1 MARRPSARVWESLV
15 GASFRERARYHLV
28 RWAPLVGLAFLT
40 YLAFPPHVGLGT
52 PVPATG
58 SISTRAVVAPFA
70 FEVRKTPEE
79 IAREGESRALTAQPV
94 YRFSPT
100 AYDSSLAAARGFFAE
115 LERAAEASGPDSVA
129 ATVSAR
135 LRLGSEETQ
144 FLTDSTNRRQV
155 QEVFTHFL
163 AEALSRGVAD
173 AGAIRGE
180 VSPLIVLRRGE
191 TERLVRRDSVLT
203 FADLMEQAEAA
214 GINLPTAVGQRTLR
228 RLVGAF
234 YHPTVVLDPL
244 VTAARREQLRG
255 SVDPVKYSVRT
266 GERIVRAGEPI
277 TEEAHAKLV
286 TLMEEHRRRGTGGL
300 AARSTAG
307 ALLFNALVLSG
318 FWLLVL
324 FYRRESYAHLREMFF
339 FGALF
344 ALVVLLTAVLATFFP
359 GRPEL
364 VPIPFV
370 AILMTMLYNGWIGV
384 FAAVTL
390 AILLDGQWALRESY
404 VLFFGLV
411 TGVAGAVG
419 IRVVRRRRHL
429 YVTIGVVAGAGILA
443 TIAVGLVQGWSTG
456 TIIGSSL
463 LDVVIAL
470 ASAALAMIVMPVAE
484 SATRITTDLTLL
496 ELSDL
501 GRPLL
506 RRLALEAPGT
516 WAHSLA
522 MASLCESACNI
533 IGANGLLARVGCY
546 YHDIGKLA
554 TPGHFMEN
562 QGSAPN
568 PHDQMTPLESAR
580 VIRSH
585 VIDGIALAEA
595 AALPEVV
602 KAFIPE
608 HHGTTYITYFLSRAR
623 GSDPDGRV
631 DPADFRYPGPRPQS
645 AETAVAMLADS
656 AEAAVRVL
664 NNPTPEA
671 VRNAIEHLV
680 QQKMG
685 SGQLDDAPLTLRDLD
700 RIKREFARVM
710 SGTYHKRIGY
720 PRPSGSVAPEF
731 PAPEFQSVERE

>member
-1 MARRPSARVWESLV
+1 MPRRWNARLGGSWS
-15 GASFRERARYHLV
+15 GASLGERARFHLA
-28 RWAPLVGLAFLT
+28 RWAPLLAVALLT
-40 YLAFPPHVGLGT
+40 YFAFPPHIGIGSPL
-52 PVPATG
+52 PSTG
-58 SISTRAVVAPFA
+58 QVSNRAVVAPFA
-70 FEVRKTPEE
+70 YDVRKSPEE

-94 YRFSPT
+94 YRFSAT
-100 AYDSSLAAARGFFAE
+100 AYDSSLTSARGFFAD
-115 LERAAEASGPDSVA
+115 LERAAEAGGPDSVEKA
-129 ATVSAR
+129 VSAQV
-135 LRLGSEETQ
+135 RLGPDETRY
-144 FLTDSTNRRQV
+144 LADSTSRRQL

-163 AEALSRGVAD
+163 AEGLSRGVAD

-180 VSPLIVLRRGE
+180 ASRVIALRRGE
-191 TERLVRRDSVLT
+191 VERILPRDSILT

-214 GINLPTAVGQRTLR
+214 GTNLPTPLGQRTLR

-234 YHPTVVLDPL
+234 YHPTIVLDPL
-244 VTAARREQLRG
+244 VTASRREQLRG
-255 SVDPVKYSVRT
+255 SVEPVKYSVRT
-266 GERIVRAGEPI
+266 GERIVRAGEPV
-277 TEEAHAKLV
+277 TEEARAKLM
-286 TLMEEHRRRGTGGL
+286 TLREEHRRRGTGGL
-300 AARSTAG
+300 AIRSAAG
-307 ALLFNALVLSG
+307 ALLYNALVLSA
-318 FWLLVL
+318 FWLLIM
-324 FYRRESYAHLREMFF
+324 FYRRESYAHLREMMFF
-339 FGALF
+339 AGLF
-344 ALVVLLTAVLATFFP
+344 ALVVILTAGLGEIFP

-364 VPIPFV
+364 VPIALV
-370 AILMTMLYNGWIGV
+370 AILVTMLYEGRIGV

-404 VLFFGLV
+404 VLFFDLV
-411 TGVAGAVG
+411 SGVAGAVG

-443 TIAVGLVQGWSTG
+443 TIAVGLTQGWSAS
-456 TIIGSSL
+456 TIVGSFL
-463 LDVVIAL
+463 LDIVIAL

-522 MASLCESACNI
+522 MANLCESACNI

-554 TPGHFMEN
+554 NPGHFVEN
-562 QGSAPN
+562 QGGGPN
-568 PHDQMTPLESAR
+568 PHDQMRPQDSAH
-580 VIRSH
+580 IIQSH
-585 VIDGIALAEA
+585 VADGLALAEA
-595 AALPEVV
+595 AGLPEVV

-623 GSDPDGRV
+623 GIDPDGRV
-631 DPADFRYPGPRPQS
+631 DPAEFRYPGPRPQS

-656 AEAAVRVL
+656 AEAAIRVL
-664 NNPTPEA
+664 GNPTPEA

-680 QQKMG
+680 QQKLG

-720 PRPSGSVAPEF
+720 PRLSGGV
-731 PAPEFQSVERE
+731 APEFQSVERE

>member
-1 MARRPSARVWESLV
+1 
-15 GASFRERARYHLV
+15 
-28 RWAPLVGLAFLT
+28 
-40 YLAFPPHVGLGT
+40 
-52 PVPATG
+52 VPAAG
-58 SISTRAVVAPFA
+58 QIAKRNVVAPFA
-70 FEVRKTPEE
+70 FEVLKSAEE
-79 IAREGESRALTAQPV
+79 IAREGESRAATAPPV
-94 YRFSPT
+94 YRFSAT

-115 LERAAEASGPDSVA
+115 LERAAEAGGKDSVE
-129 ATVSAR
+129 ATISSRV
-135 LRLGSEETQ
+135 RLGSEETR
-144 FLTDSTNRRQV
+144 FLTDSTNRRQI
-155 QEVFTHFL
+155 QEIFTHFL

-173 AGAIRGE
+173 AGAVRGE
-180 VSPLIVLRRGE
+180 VSSSIALRRGE
-191 TERLVRRDSVLT
+191 TERIVPRDSVLT

-234 YHPTVVLDPL
+234 YHPTIVPDPL
-244 VTAARREQLRG
+244 VTAARRQQLRG

-266 GERIVRAGEPI
+266 GERIVRAGEPV
-277 TEEAHAKLV
+277 TEESHAKLL
-286 TLMEEHRRRGTGGL
+286 TLLEEHRRRGSGGL
-300 AARSTAG
+300 AVRSAAG
-307 ALLFNALVLSG
+307 ALLYNAMVLSA
-318 FWLLVL
+318 FWLLIM
-324 FYRRESYAHLREMFF
+324 FYRRQSYAHLREMMF

-344 ALVVLLTAVLATFFP
+344 ALVVLMTAGLANIFP

-370 AILMTMLYNGWIGV
+370 AILVTMLYSGWIGV

-404 VLFFGLV
+404 VLFFGV
-411 TGVAGAVG
+411 VGGVAGAIG

-429 YVTIGVVAGAGILA
+429 YLTIGAVAGAGILA
-443 TIAVGLVQGWSTG
+443 TLAIGLSQGWTTST
-456 TIIGSSL
+456 IVGSCI
-463 LDVVIAL
+463 LDLVIAL

-554 TPGHFMEN
+554 NPGYFVEN
-562 QGSAPN
+562 QGGGPN
-568 PHDQMTPLESAR
+568 PHDQLNPQESAR
-580 VIRSH
+580 IIQSH
-585 VIDGIALAEA
+585 VADGLALAEA

-631 DPADFRYPGPRPQS
+631 DPANFRYPGPRPQS

-656 AEAAVRVL
+656 AEAAIRVL
-664 NNPTPEA
+664 STPTPEA
-671 VRNAIEHLV
+671 VRSAIEHLV

-685 SGQLDDAPLTLRDLD
+685 SGQLDDAPLTLSDLD

-720 PRPSGSVAPEF
+720 PRPSGGVT
-731 PAPEFQSVERE
+731 PEFQSVESE

>member
-1 MARRPSARVWESLV
+1 MARRSHPRVWESWG
-15 GASFRERARYHLV
+15 GASFRERVRFHLA
-28 RWAPLVGLAFLT
+28 RWAPLLAVAFLT
-40 YLAFPPHVGLGT
+40 YLAFPPHVGVGT
-52 PVPATG
+52 PVPSVG
-58 SISTRAVVAPFA
+58 QISKRAVVAPFA

-100 AYDSSLAAARGFFAE
+100 AYDSSLAAARGFFAD
-115 LERAAEASGPDSVA
+115 LAKAAEAGGSDSVA
-129 ATVSAR
+129 AVVASQV
-135 LRLGSEETQ
+135 RLGPEETK
-144 FLTDSTNRRQV
+144 FLTDSTSRRQI

-180 VSPLIVLRRGE
+180 VSPVIALRRGE
-191 TERLVRRDSVLT
+191 TERIIPRDSILT

-214 GINLPTAVGQRTLR
+214 GINLPTSVGQRTLR

-234 YHPTVVLDPL
+234 YHPTIVVDPL
-244 VTAARREQLRG
+244 VTASRREQLRG

-266 GERIVRAGEPI
+266 GERIVRAGEPV
-277 TEEAHAKLV
+277 TEEARAKLL
-286 TLMEEHRRRGTGGL
+286 TLVEEHRRRGTGGL
-300 AARSTAG
+300 AVRSAAG
-307 ALLFNALVLSG
+307 ALLYNVLVLSS
-318 FWLLVL
+318 FWLLIL
-324 FYRRESYAHLREMFF
+324 FYRRESYAHLREMIF

-344 ALVVLLTAVLATFFP
+344 ALVVIMTALLASVFP

-370 AILMTMLYNGWIGV
+370 AILVTMLYNGWVGV
-384 FAAVTL
+384 FAAATL
-390 AILLDGQWALRESY
+390 AILLDGQWALRESN

-411 TGVAGAVG
+411 GGVAGAVG

-443 TIAVGLVQGWSTG
+443 TIAVGLSQGWSTS
-456 TIIGSSL
+456 TIVGSCL
-463 LDVVIAL
+463 LDLAVAL
-470 ASAALAMIVMPVAE
+470 GSAALAMIVMPMAE

-554 TPGHFMEN
+554 NPGHFMEN
-562 QGSAPN
+562 QGGAPN
-568 PHDQMTPLESAR
+568 PHDLLSPQQSAR
-580 VIRSH
+580 IIQSH
-585 VIDGIALAEA
+585 VADGIALAEA

-623 GSDPDGRV
+623 GNDPDGRV
-631 DPADFRYPGPRPQS
+631 DPSDFRYPGPRPQS

-664 NNPTPEA
+664 GNPTPEA
-671 VRNAIEHLV
+671 VRSAIEHLV
-680 QQKMG
+680 QQKVG

-720 PRPSGSVAPEF
+720 PRPSGGLT
-731 PAPEFQSVERE
+731 PEFQSAERE

>member
-1 MARRPSARVWESLV
+1 MARRSSPRFREIWS
-15 GASFRERARYHLV
+15 GATFRERARFHLV
-28 RWAPLVGLAFLT
+28 RWAPLFAVAILT
-40 YLAFPPHVGLGT
+40 YLAFPPHVGVGI
-52 PVPATG
+52 PVPAVG
-58 SISTRAVVAPFA
+58 QIAKRDVVAPFA
-70 FEVRKTPEE
+70 FEVRKSPEE

-100 AYDSSLAAARGFFAE
+100 AYDSSLAAARGFFAD
-115 LERAAEASGPDSVA
+115 LARADQAGGPDSVQK
-129 ATVSAR
+129 VVNSR
-135 LRLGSEETQ
+135 IRLGPEETR
-144 FLTDSTNRRQV
+144 FLADSTNRRQI

-163 AEALSRGVAD
+163 AEGLSRGVAD
-173 AGAIRGE
+173 AGAILGE
-180 VSPLIVLRRGE
+180 VSPVIALRRGE
-191 TERLVRRDSVLT
+191 TERIVPRDSILT

-214 GINLPTAVGQRTLR
+214 GINLPTAAGQRTLR

-234 YHPTVVLDPL
+234 YHPTIVVDPL
-244 VTAARREQLRG
+244 VTAARRQQLRG
-255 SVDPVKYSVRT
+255 SVDPLKYSVRT
-266 GERIVRAGEPI
+266 GERIVRAGEPV
-277 TEEAHAKLV
+277 TEEGRAKLL
-286 TLMEEHRRRGTGGL
+286 TLLEEHRRRGTGGL
-300 AARSTAG
+300 AVRSAAG
-307 ALLFNALVLSG
+307 ALLYNAMVLSA
-318 FWLLVL
+318 FWLLMT
-324 FYRRESYAHLREMFF
+324 FYRRESYNHLREMVF

-344 ALVVLLTAVLATFFP
+344 ALVVLLTAGLASLFP

-370 AILMTMLYNGWIGV
+370 AILVTMLYNGWVGV

-404 VLFFGLV
+404 TLFFGLV
-411 TGVAGAVG
+411 GGVAGAIG

-429 YVTIGVVAGAGILA
+429 YLTIGVVAGAGILA
-443 TIAVGLVQGWSTG
+443 TIAVGLTQGWTSS
-456 TIIGSSL
+456 TIIGSCL
-463 LDVVIAL
+463 LDLVIAL
-470 ASAALAMIVMPVAE
+470 ASAALAMILMPMAE

-554 TPGHFMEN
+554 SPGHFVEN
-562 QGSAPN
+562 QGGGPN
-568 PHDQMTPLESAR
+568 PHDQMSPQQSAH
-580 VIRSH
+580 IIQSH
-585 VIDGIALAEA
+585 VADGLALADA

-602 KAFIPE
+602 RAFIPE

-623 GSDPDGRV
+623 GNDPDGRV

-656 AEAAVRVL
+656 AEAAIRVL

-671 VRNAIEHLV
+671 VRSAIEHLV

-720 PRPSGSVAPEF
+720 PRPSGGVT
-731 PAPEFQSVERE
+731 PEFQSAERE

>member
-1 MARRPSARVWESLV
+1 
-15 GASFRERARYHLV
+15 
-28 RWAPLVGLAFLT
+28 
-40 YLAFPPHVGLGT
+40 
-52 PVPATG
+52 VPAAG
-58 SISTRAVVAPFA
+58 QIAKRDVVAPFA
-70 FEVRKTPEE
+70 YEVLKSAEE
-79 IAREGESRALTAQPV
+79 IAREGESRALTARPV

-115 LERAAEASGPDSVA
+115 LERAAGAGGPDSVA
-129 ATVSAR
+129 MVVAAR
-135 LRLGSEETQ
+135 ARMGPEETR
-144 FLTDSTNRRQV
+144 FLTDSTNRRQI

-180 VSPLIVLRRGE
+180 VSPSIALRRGE
-191 TERLVRRDSVLT
+191 TEGIVPRDSILT

-234 YHPTVVLDPL
+234 YHPTIVVDPL
-244 VTAARREQLRG
+244 VTAARRQQLRG

-266 GERIVRAGEPI
+266 GERIVRAGEPV
-277 TEEAHAKLV
+277 TEEARAKLL
-286 TLMEEHRRRGTGGL
+286 TLLDEHRRRGSGGL
-300 AARSTAG
+300 AIRSAAG
-307 ALLFNALVLSG
+307 ALLYNAMVLSA
-318 FWLLVL
+318 FWLLIM
-324 FYRRESYAHLREMFF
+324 FYRRQSYAHLREMMF

-344 ALVVLLTAVLATFFP
+344 GLVVLMTAGLASVFP

-370 AILMTMLYNGWIGV
+370 AILVTMLYSGWIGV

-390 AILLDGQWALRESY
+390 AILLDGQWALRESH
-404 VLFFGLV
+404 VLFFGV
-411 TGVAGAVG
+411 VGGVAGAIG

-429 YVTIGVVAGAGILA
+429 YLTIGVVAGAGILA
-443 TIAVGLVQGWSTG
+443 TVAIGLSQGWTTS
-456 TIIGSSL
+456 TIIGSCI
-463 LDVVIAL
+463 LDLVIAL

-554 TPGHFMEN
+554 NPGYFVEN
-562 QGSAPN
+562 QGGGPN
-568 PHDQMTPLESAR
+568 PHDQLSPQESAR
-580 VIRSH
+580 IIQSH
-585 VIDGIALAEA
+585 VADGLALAEA

-631 DPADFRYPGPRPQS
+631 DPANFRYPGPRPQS

-656 AEAAVRVL
+656 AEAAIRVL
-664 NNPTPEA
+664 SNPTPEA
-671 VRNAIEHLV
+671 VRSAIEHLV

-685 SGQLDDAPLTLRDLD
+685 SGQLDDAPLTLSDLD

-720 PRPSGSVAPEF
+720 PRPSGGVT
-731 PAPEFQSVERE
+731 PEFQSVESE

>member
-1 MARRPSARVWESLV
+1 MARRSRPRIGEISG
-15 GASFRERARYHLV
+15 GASLRERVRFHLA
-28 RWAPLVGLAFLT
+28 RWAPLLAVGLLT
-40 YLAFPPHVGLGT
+40 YLAFPPHVGVGV
-52 PVPATG
+52 PVPSVG
-58 SISTRAVVAPFA
+58 QISKRAVVAPFA

-100 AYDSSLAAARGFFAE
+100 AYDSSLAAARGFFAD
-115 LERAAEASGPDSVA
+115 LERAAETGGSDSVEA
-129 ATVSAR
+129 VVASRV
-135 LRLGSEETQ
+135 RLGAEETR
-144 FLTDSTNRRQV
+144 FLTDSTNRRQL

-180 VSPLIVLRRGE
+180 VSPVIALRRGE
-191 TERLVRRDSVLT
+191 TERIVPRDSILT

-214 GINLPTAVGQRTLR
+214 GINLPTAAGQRTLR

-234 YHPTVVLDPL
+234 YHPTIVLDPL
-244 VTAARREQLRG
+244 ITASRREQLRG

-266 GERIVRAGEPI
+266 GERIVRAGEPV
-277 TEEAHAKLV
+277 TEEGRTKL
-286 TLMEEHRRRGTGGL
+286 LALIDEHLRRGTGGL
-300 AARSTAG
+300 ALRSAAG
-307 ALLFNALVLSG
+307 TLVYNVMVLSA
-318 FWLLVL
+318 FWLLIM
-324 FYRRESYAHLREMFF
+324 FYRRESYTHLREMIF

-344 ALVVLLTAVLATFFP
+344 TLVVLMTAGLANIFP

-370 AILMTMLYNGWIGV
+370 AILVTMLYNGWIGV

-411 TGVAGAVG
+411 GGVAGAVG

-443 TIAVGLVQGWSTG
+443 TIAVGLAQGWSSS
-456 TIIGSSL
+456 TIIGSCL
-463 LDVVIAL
+463 LDLAIAL

-554 TPGHFMEN
+554 NPGHFVEN
-562 QGSAPN
+562 QGGGPN
-568 PHDQMTPLESAR
+568 PHDQMSPQQSAH
-580 VIRSH
+580 IIQSH
-585 VIDGIALAEA
+585 VADGLALAEA
-595 AALPEVV
+595 AGLPEVV

-656 AEAAVRVL
+656 AEAAIRVL
-664 NNPTPEA
+664 GNPTPEA
-671 VRNAIEHLV
+671 VRSAIEHLV

-720 PRPSGSVAPEF
+720 PRSSGGVT
-731 PAPEFQSVERE
+731 PEFQSVERE

>member
-1 MARRPSARVWESLV
+1 MPKRWNPRLGESWS
-15 GASFRERARYHLV
+15 GASLGDRARFHLV
-28 RWAPLVGLAFLT
+28 RWAPLFAVAALT
-40 YLAFPPHVGLGT
+40 YLAFPPHIGMGS
-52 PVPATG
+52 PIPSTG
-58 SISTRAVVAPFA
+58 QISKRAVVAPFA
-70 FEVRKTPEE
+70 FEVRKSPEE

-115 LERAAEASGPDSVA
+115 LERAADAGGPDSVEKA
-129 ATVSAR
+129 VTTQM
-135 LRLGSEETQ
+135 RLGPDETRY
-144 FLTDSTNRRQV
+144 LADSTSRRQL
-155 QEVFTHFL
+155 QEIFTHFL

-173 AGAIRGE
+173 AGLIRSE
-180 VSPLIVLRRGE
+180 TSRVIALRRGE
-191 TERLVRRDSVLT
+191 VERIVPRDSVLT

-214 GINLPTAVGQRTLR
+214 GTNLPSAVGQRTLR
-228 RLVGAF
+228 RLVGTF
-234 YHPTVVLDPL
+234 YHPTIVLDPL

-255 SVDPVKYSVRT
+255 SVDPVRYSVRT
-266 GERIVRAGEPI
+266 GERIVRAGEPV
-277 TEEAHAKLV
+277 TEEARAKLI
-286 TLMEEHRRRGTGGL
+286 TLREEHRRRGTGGL
-300 AARSTAG
+300 AVRSAAG
-307 ALLFNALVLSG
+307 ALLFNTLVLSA
-318 FWLLVL
+318 FWLLIM
-324 FYRRESYAHLREMFF
+324 FYRRETYIHTREMVFF
-339 FGALF
+339 AVLF
-344 ALVVLLTAVLATFFP
+344 ALIVVLTAGLSVIFP

-364 VPIPFV
+364 VPIPLV
-370 AILMTMLYNGWIGV
+370 AILVTMLYEGRMGV

-404 VLFFGLV
+404 ILFFGLV
-411 TGVAGAVG
+411 GGVAGAIG

-443 TIAVGLVQGWSTG
+443 SIAVGLSQGWATST
-456 TIIGSSL
+456 IFGSFL
-463 LDVVIAL
+463 LDLLLAL
-470 ASAALAMIVMPVAE
+470 ASAALAMIVMPLAE

-522 MASLCESACNI
+522 MANLCESACNM

-554 TPGHFMEN
+554 NPSHFVEN
-562 QGSAPN
+562 QGGGPN
-568 PHDQMTPLESAR
+568 PHDQMRPQDSAH
-580 VIRSH
+580 IIQSH
-585 VIDGIALAEA
+585 VADGLALADA
-595 AALPEVV
+595 AGLPEVV

-656 AEAAVRVL
+656 AEAAIRVL
-664 NNPTPEA
+664 GNPTPEA

-680 QQKMG
+680 QQKLG

-720 PRPSGSVAPEF
+720 PRASGGI
-731 PAPEFQSVERE
+731 APEFQSVERE

>member
-1 MARRPSARVWESLV
+1 MARRSHPRVWESWG
-15 GASFRERARYHLV
+15 GASFRERVRFHLA
-28 RWAPLVGLAFLT
+28 RWAPLLAVAFLT
-40 YLAFPPHVGLGT
+40 YLAFPPHVGVGT
-52 PVPATG
+52 PVPSVG
-58 SISTRAVVAPFA
+58 QISKRAVVAPFA

-79 IAREGESRALTAQPV
+79 VAREGESRALTALPV

-100 AYDSSLAAARGFFAE
+100 AYDSSLAAARGFFAD
-115 LERAAEASGPDSVA
+115 LAKAADAGGSDSVA
-129 ATVSAR
+129 AVVASQV
-135 LRLGSEETQ
+135 RLGPEETK
-144 FLTDSTNRRQV
+144 FLTDSTSRRQV

-180 VSPLIVLRRGE
+180 VSPVIALRRGE
-191 TERLVRRDSVLT
+191 TERIIPRDSILT

-234 YHPTVVLDPL
+234 YHPTIVVDPL
-244 VTAARREQLRG
+244 VTASRREQLRG

-266 GERIVRAGEPI
+266 GERIVRAGEPV
-277 TEEAHAKLV
+277 TEEARAKLL
-286 TLMEEHRRRGTGGL
+286 TLVDEHRRRGTGGL
-300 AARSTAG
+300 AVRSAAG
-307 ALLFNALVLSG
+307 ALLYNVLVLSSC
-318 FWLLVL
+318 WLLIL
-324 FYRRESYAHLREMFF
+324 FYRRESYAHLREMIF

-344 ALVVLLTAVLATFFP
+344 ALVVIMTAMIATVFP

-370 AILMTMLYNGWIGV
+370 AILVTMLYNGWVGV
-384 FAAVTL
+384 FAAATL
-390 AILLDGQWALRESY
+390 AILLDGQWALRESN

-411 TGVAGAVG
+411 GGVAGAVG

-443 TIAVGLVQGWSTG
+443 TIAVGLSQGWSTN
-456 TIIGSSL
+456 TIFGSCL
-463 LDVVIAL
+463 LDLAVAL
-470 ASAALAMIVMPVAE
+470 FSAALAMIVMPMAE

-554 TPGHFMEN
+554 NPGHFMEN
-562 QGSAPN
+562 QGGAPN
-568 PHDQMTPLESAR
+568 PHDLLSPQTSAR
-580 VIRSH
+580 IIQSH
-585 VIDGIALAEA
+585 VADGIALAEA

-623 GSDPDGRV
+623 GNDPDGRV

-664 NNPTPEA
+664 GNPTPEA
-671 VRNAIEHLV
+671 VRSAIEHLV
-680 QQKMG
+680 QQKVG

-720 PRPSGSVAPEF
+720 PRPSGGLT
-731 PAPEFQSVERE
+731 PEFQPAERE